1 MLLLERHCVTVSM
14 RENIGEI
21 NPVRWK
27 PPARES
33 MKRDLLQFVLLLI
46 NYSETSKWLLMLTD
60 YAPVKEERSRKVF
73 GLRVALPDSSS

>member
-1 MLLLERHCVTVSM
+1 
-14 RENIGEI
+14 
-21 NPVRWK
+21 
-27 PPARES
+27 

-46 NYSETSKWLLMLTD
+46 ILKPSKWLLMLTD